1 MSPKRPLQIQLLA
14 VSLGSGHLRAAEAIA
29 HALRVMAPDC
39 QVEILDIKPLVSP
52 LFRFIQFH
60 GYEFLIEHV
69 PWVWGSLY
77 RTPLFKNKKYA
88 APKSLLQHGNKALVE
103 RIRAFGPDV
112 LISTQIN
119 CHELAYF
126 ISRRLPKRP
135 RRISIVT
142 DYDIHPM
149 WARTPADL
157 LVVAHPIFAE
167 KLVNLGVPRASI
179 DQLGIPIDLSF
190 QEPHDRHAI
199 CGRFDLDPGIP
210 ILLVMGG
217 SVGFGELDCVVD
229 ELLRSENPFQVL
241 VVAGRNEKVHL
252 RLERI
257 EKLWNAIHS
266 RRERTGSMKVK
277 VFGFVDFIPELMTVA
292 DCFIT
297 KPGGLAATEA
307 LAKSLP
313 MVFVNPIPGHEEG
326 NAAFLVQQGA
336 AVSVKKISELRPVLN
351 TLFERDRQKLL
362 EMQSAARG
370 LAKPD
375 AALNLAEHIL
385 QIRP

>member
-1 MSPKRPLQIQLLA
+1 MSAKRPLQIQLLA

-29 HALRVMAPDC
+29 HALRVMAPNC

-52 LFRFIQFH
+52 LFRFVQFY

-69 PWVWGSLY
+69 SWVWGSLY
-77 RTPLFKNKKYA
+77 RSPLLKNKKYA

-103 RIRAFGPDV
+103 RVRAFNPDV

-142 DYDIHPM
+142 DYDIHPI

-157 LVVAHPIFAE
+157 LVVAHSIFAE
-167 KLVNLGVPRASI
+167 KLMKLGVPRSSI
-179 DQLGIPIDLSF
+179 DELGIPIDLSF
-190 QEPHDRHAI
+190 LQPCDRHAM
-199 CGRFDLDPGIP
+199 CGRFDLNPGIP

-229 ELLRSENPFQVL
+229 ELLRSENPYQLL
-241 VVAGRNEKVHL
+241 VVAGKNEEVHL
-252 RLERI
+252 RIERLE
-257 EKLWNAIHS
+257 KQWNAIHP
-266 RRERTGSMKVK
+266 RGERTGFMKVK

-297 KPGGLAATEA
+297 KPGGLATTEA

-313 MVFVNPIPGHEEG
+313 MVFVNPIAGHEEG

-336 AVSVKKISELRPVLN
+336 AISVRRISGLRAALN
-351 TLFERDRQKLL
+351 SLFENEGRKLR
-362 EMQSAARG
+362 EMQSACRS

-385 QIRP
+385 QMKP

>member
-1 MSPKRPLQIQLLA
+1 MSAKRPLQVQLLA
-14 VSLGSGHLRAAEAIA
+14 ASLGSGHLRAAEAVA

-39 QVEILDIKPLVSP
+39 QMEILDIIPLASP
-52 LFRFIQFH
+52 LLRFVQFH

-77 RTPLFKNKKYA
+77 RSPLLKNKQYA

-103 RIRAFGPDV
+103 RVRAFNPDV

-142 DYDIHPM
+142 DYDIHPI

-179 DQLGIPIDLSF
+179 DELGIPIDLSF

-210 ILLVMGG
+210 TLLIMGG
-217 SVGFGELDCVVD
+217 SVGFGELDCVVV
-229 ELLRSENPFQVL
+229 ELLRSENPFQIL
-241 VVAGRNEKVHL
+241 VVAGRNEEVHL
-252 RLERI
+252 RIERI
-257 EKLWNAIHS
+257 EQQWNAIHP
-266 RRERTGSMKVK
+266 RLERTSSTKVK

-297 KPGGLAATEA
+297 KPGGLATTEA

-313 MVFVNPIPGHEEG
+313 MVFVNPIAGHEEG
-326 NAAFLVQQGA
+326 NASFLVQQGA
-336 AVSVKKISELRPVLN
+336 AISVRRISGLRAAVN
-351 TLFERDRQKLL
+351 SLFESEGRKLR
-362 EMQSAARG
+362 EMQSAARK

-385 QIRP
+385 RLKP